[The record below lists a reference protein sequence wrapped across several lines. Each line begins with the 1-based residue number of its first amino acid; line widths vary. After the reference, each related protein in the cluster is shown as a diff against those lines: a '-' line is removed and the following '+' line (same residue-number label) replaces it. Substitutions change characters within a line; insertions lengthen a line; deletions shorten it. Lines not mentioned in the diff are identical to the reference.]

1 MQLRCDILIQ
11 WVLTLLIEIGE
22 LPTGVPQNLVPF
34 ITQTGMGMRAELSV
48 FGDDYPTPDGT
59 AVRDYIYVV
68 DLAKAHVIAL
78 KRLLEMV
85 SGNKIKSIQKGYI
98 AGTNADTVIDLK
110 DKTVLPGF
118 IDMHVHLE
126 SEFNPQVYIKSGH
139 NPQFTLEEIQ
149 SITSTAKNYG
159 MSVAAHA
166 HGDMLPLKPPLEK
179 PRPIPPPRRTLFQK
193 SLFSSSLRNILK
205 HLSNIYCDAI
215 GVEYMYIRK
224 PERVEW
230 IQNWLNVNDNQPN
243 YDANR
248 KKHILKKLNQ
258 AVSFEGF
265 LHTKYVGQKRFS
277 LEGNESLIPGLDA
290 IVERAAEMGVEQF
303 VMGMAHRGRLNV
315 LTNIFGKAAKDI
327 FSEFDGKDYEQEIF
341 DGDVKYHLGWT
352 SDRKS
357 DNGNKI
363 TMNIAPNPSH
373 LETVHGDAA
382 IAGQGLIYEVV
393 QMATL
398 DGYKTNGTIHI
409 VVNNQIGFTTN
420 YLDARSSTY
429 CTDVGKV
436 TLSPVLHVNADD
448 AEAVVHAS
456 IFALEYRMR
465 FNRDVFLDLLGYRK
479 YGHNEGDEPRFT
491 QPKLYK
497 AISKH
502 SNPRDIYAAKLIAEG
517 VIGDTY
523 VKQLEKEYK
532 DSLEEELED
541 SRKEDKTVI
550 TPFMAEAW
558 KGFDNAREWEM
569 MDAVDTKFSK
579 KKLSAI
585 AKTITEL
592 PKDKKF
598 LRKVE
603 RLINDRKKMFFETDK
618 LDWAMGELL
627 AYGSLLEEGFG
638 VRISGQDVER
648 GTFSHRHAV
657 MKVEESE
664 EEVLLLNHLSDT
676 QGDFQ
681 IYNSLLSEYGV
692 VGFDY
697 GYAMASPNTLT
708 IWEAQFGDFSNGA
721 QIMIDQYIS
730 AAEDKWKLQN
740 GLSLLRHPKAVSTVS
755 ELATGGFQ
763 EVIDDVDAVI
773 KKVKTLV
780 FCTGKFYYDL
790 LAAQEEKKRDDIAL
804 VRIEQLFPV
813 PADQMNEV
821 INKYKNADDIVWAQ
835 EEPRNMGAWSH
846 FLMHFE
852 GARNFRVASRRFY
865 ASPAAGSAGSPITEV
880 EIAEWLV
887 EDGDYVEKDQAIAE
901 VDSDKA
907 TLELPAEQAG
917 IISLKAEV
925 GDAVEVGAVV
935 CLIDTSAAKPDGDAP
950 KKEEAKTAP
959 KVEEKK
965 VAAPVKESYATG
977 TASPAAKKILDE
989 KGIDSS
995 AVKGTGRD
1003 GRITKDDAV
1012 KANPSMGTA
1021 TTGGTR
1027 GESRSKL
1034 SMLRRKVAE
1043 AFSFCEE

>member
-1 MQLRCDILIQ
+1 MDKYSFLNAAHTSFFAELYDKYLTNPDNIEPSWRAFFQGYDFGMESSLDELDIATQNGAVAIPQSLQKEFQVVKLIDGYRSRGHLFTRTNP
-11 WVLTLLIEIGE
+11 VRERRKY
-22 LPTGVPQNLVPF
+22 LPTL
-34 ITQTGMGMRAELSV
+34 ELDN
-48 FGDDYPTPDGT
+48 FGLKD
-59 AVRDYIYVV
+59 A
-68 DLAKAHVIAL
+68 DL
-78 KRLLEMV
+78 
-85 SGNKIKSIQKGYI
+85 
-98 AGTNADTVIDLK
+98 DTV
-110 DKTVLPGF
+110 
-118 IDMHVHLE
+118 
-126 SEFNPQVYIKSGH
+126 
-139 NPQFTLEEIQ
+139 FTAGEILG
-149 SITSTAKNYG
+149 IG
-159 MSVAAHA
+159 
-166 HGDMLPLKPPLEK
+166 P
-179 PRPIPPPRRTLFQK
+179 K
-193 SLFSSSLRNILK
+193 SLRDIIK
-205 HLSNIYCDAI
+205 HLTNIYCSSI

-230 IQNWLNVNDNQPN
+230 IQNWLNINDNQPN
-243 YDANR
+243 YSTNR

-258 AVSFEGF
+258 AVSFESF

-277 LEGNESLIPGLDA
+277 LEGNESLIPALDA
-290 IVERAAEMGVEQF
+290 VVERAAELGVEQF

-327 FSEFDGKDYEQEIF
+327 FSEFDGKDYAQEIF

-352 SDRKS
+352 SDRMS

-363 TMNIAPNPSH
+363 KMNIAPNPSH
-373 LETVHGDAA
+373 LETVGAVVEGIARAKQDAQYADDFSKVLPIVVHGDAA

-448 AEAVVHAS
+448 PEAVVHAS
-456 IFALEYRMR
+456 LFALEYRMR

-497 AISKH
+497 AIAKH
-502 SNPRDIYAAKLIAEG
+502 KNPRDIYAAKLIQEG
-517 VIGDTY
+517 IIDEEY
-523 VKQLEKEYK
+523 VKNLEREYK

-550 TPFMAEAW
+550 TPFMEDEW
-558 KGFDNAREWEM
+558 KGFENVQEWQM
-569 MDAVDTKFSK
+569 MDPVDTTYNK
-579 KKLSAI
+579 KKLTAI
-585 AKTITEL
+585 AKVITTL
-592 PKDKKF
+592 PEDKKF

-603 RLINDRKKMFFETDK
+603 KLVGDRKKMFFETDK

-664 EEVLLLNHLSDT
+664 EEVLLLNHLSDK
-676 QGDFQ
+676 QGQFQ

-740 GLSLLRHPKAVSTVS
+740 GLVMLLPHGYEGQGAEHSSARMERYLQLCARDNMYIADCTTPANLFHLLRRQMKANFRKPLIVFTPKSLLRHPKAVSTVD
-755 ELATGGFQ
+755 ELASGEFQ
-763 EVIDDVDAVI
+763 TVIDDVSAEA
-773 KKVKTLV
+773 KKIKTLV

-790 LAAQEEKKRDDIAL
+790 LAVKEEEKRDDFAL
-804 VRIEQLFPV
+804 VRVEQLFPV
-813 PADQMNEV
+813 PAEKMNE
-821 INKYKNADDIVWAQ
+821 IIKKYNNAEDIVWAQ

-846 FLMHFE
+846 LLMHYPK
-852 GARNFRVASRRFY
+852 ASSFRVASRRFY
-865 ASPAAGSAGSPITEV
+865 ASPAAGSSVRSKKRHQQI
-880 EIAEWLV
+880 I
-887 EDGDYVEKDQAIAE
+887 DYVF
-901 VDSDKA
+901 DK
-907 TLELPAEQAG
+907 
-917 IISLKAEV
+917 
-925 GDAVEVGAVV
+925 
-935 CLIDTSAAKPDGDAP
+935 
-950 KKEEAKTAP
+950 
-959 KVEEKK
+959 
-965 VAAPVKESYATG
+965 
-977 TASPAAKKILDE
+977 
-989 KGIDSS
+989 
-995 AVKGTGRD
+995 
-1003 GRITKDDAV
+1003 TKDNMTPPDLRA
-1012 KANPSMGTA
+1012 KN
-1021 TTGGTR
+1021 
-1027 GESRSKL
+1027 SK
-1034 SMLRRKVAE
+1034 KK
-1043 AFSFCEE
+1043 